1 MSPTPAQPPRRPFRL
16 NGWVI
21 ASILSLIVLIA
32 GAGWLFWT
40 RVSIAGPAVGEKVDL
55 PPAPGRA
62 TQRLGEGIRN
72 AMRPNAA
79 ARPAPERRTPPSTVP
94 ARN

>member
-1 MSPTPAQPPRRPFRL
+1 M
-16 NGWVI
+16 I
-21 ASILSLIVLIA
+21 ASILSLIVLLA

-40 RVSIAGPAVGEKVDL
+40 RSSVAGPAVGEKVEL

-72 AMRPNAA
+72 AIRPNPAT
-79 ARPAPERRTPPSTVP
+79 RPAPERRTPPATTP